1 MHGRDEECA
10 TMATRFEKLTFPGSQ
25 GATLAGRLELPEGEP
40 RAYALFAHCF
50 TCTKDIF
57 AASRIAEGLA
67 RHGIAVL
74 RFDFTGLG
82 ASEGDFAH
90 TNFTSNVEDLVKAAD
105 FLRDSYGAPKILIGH
120 SLGGAAVLAAAHRVP
135 EAVAVATIAA
145 PADPA
150 HVAHLFTGKR
160 AEIEAKG
167 EAEVLLVGRPFR
179 IRKQFLDDVANQN
192 SAARLAQLGKALLIF
207 HAPRDQIVGIENAG
221 AIFQAAKHPKSFVSL
236 DDADHLLTRRADA
249 IYVADVLAAWADRY
263 IGMTDKSLPEP
274 MAPEEGTVVVS
285 ERGADPARGVS
296 RLAQDVLVG
305 HHRLTADEPTE
316 AGGSDLGP
324 NPYDLLLAALGACT
338 SMTLRLYADHKQW
351 PLERTT
357 VRLSHEKIHATD
369 CADCETRDGKIDQI
383 EREIEIAGPLDVQQ
397 RQRLLEIA
405 EKCPVHRTLHSEIK
419 IRSRLAG

>member
-1 MHGRDEECA
+1 M
-10 TMATRFEKLTFPGSQ
+10 TTRFEKLTFPGSQ

-40 RAYALFAHCF
+40 RAFALFAHCF

-57 AASRIAEGLA
+57 AAGRIAEELA

-105 FLRDSYGAPKILIGH
+105 FLRDKYRAPKILIGH
-120 SLGGAAVLAAAHRVP
+120 SLGGAAVLAAAHLVP
-135 EAVAVATIAA
+135 EAAAVATIAA
-145 PADPA
+145 PADPV
-150 HVAHLFTGKR
+150 HVAHLFTDKR

-221 AIFQAAKHPKSFVSL
+221 AIFQAARHPKSFVSL

-249 IYVADVLAAWADRY
+249 IYVADVLAAWAERY
-263 IGMTDKSLPEP
+263 IGETEKRLPEA

-285 ERGADPARGVS
+285 ERGADPARGISRQAQEILVGQH
-296 RLAQDVLVG
+296 RLA
-305 HHRLTADEPTE
+305 ADEPTE

-324 NPYDLLLAALGACT
+324 NPSDLLLAALGACT

-351 PLERTT
+351 PLEQTT
-357 VRLSHEKIHATD
+357 VRLSHEKIHAAD
-369 CADCETRDGKIDQI
+369 CADCETREGKIDQI
-383 EREIEIAGPLDVQQ
+383 EREIELVGPLDAQQ

>member
-1 MHGRDEECA
+1 M
-10 TMATRFEKLTFPGSQ
+10 MTRFEKLTFRGSR
-25 GATLAGRLELPEGEP
+25 GASLAGRLELPEGEP
-40 RAYALFAHCF
+40 RAFALFAHCF

-57 AASRIAEGLA
+57 AAGRIAEGLA

-105 FLRDSYGAPKILIGH
+105 FLRDTYMAPKILIGH

-135 EAVAVATIAA
+135 EAVAVATIGA

-150 HVAHLFTGKR
+150 HVARLFTDKR

-192 SAARLAQLGKALLIF
+192 SAAKLAQLGKALLIF

-221 AIFQAAKHPKSFVSL
+221 VIFQAAKHPKSFVSL

-249 IYVADVLAAWADRY
+249 IYVADMLAVWADRY
-263 IGMTDKSLPEP
+263 IGAVGERLREP
-274 MAPEEGTVVVS
+274 IAPQEEGTVVVS
-285 ERGADPARGVS
+285 ERGADAARGIS
-296 RLAQDVLVG
+296 RLAQEIFVG

-357 VRLSHEKIHATD
+357 VRLSHEKIHAAD
-369 CADCETRDGKIDQI
+369 CADCETKEGKIDSI
-383 EREIEIAGPLDVQQ
+383 ERTIEIAGPLDAAQ

-419 IRSRLAG
+419 IVSRLAG

>member
-1 MHGRDEECA
+1 M
-10 TMATRFEKLTFPGSQ
+10 TTRFEKLTIPGSQ

-40 RAYALFAHCF
+40 RAFALFAHCF

-57 AASRIAEGLA
+57 AAGRIAEELA

-90 TNFTSNVEDLVKAAD
+90 TNFTSNVEDLVKASD
-105 FLRDSYGAPKILIGH
+105 FLRDNYMAPKILVGH
-120 SLGGAAVLAAAHRVP
+120 SLGGAAVLAAAHLVP
-135 EAVAVATIAA
+135 EAAAIATIAA

-150 HVAHLFTGKR
+150 HVAHLFTDKR
-160 AEIEAKG
+160 AEIETKG

-179 IRKQFLDDVANQN
+179 IGKQFLDDVANQN
-192 SAARLAQLGKALLIF
+192 SAANLAKLGKALLIF
-207 HAPRDQIVGIENAG
+207 HAPRDQIVGIENAA

-249 IYVADVLAAWADRY
+249 IYVADVLAAWAARY
-263 IGMTDKSLPEP
+263 IGETARRRPEP
-274 MAPEEGTVVVS
+274 IAPEEGTVVVS
-285 ERGADPARGVS
+285 ERGADPARGIS
-296 RLAQDVLVG
+296 RLAQEILVG
-305 HHRLTADEPTE
+305 NHRLAADEPFE
-316 AGGSDLGP
+316 GGGSDLGP

-351 PLERTT
+351 PLERIT
-357 VRLSHEKIHATD
+357 VHLSNQKIHASD
-369 CADCETRDGKIDQI
+369 CADCETKEGKIDLI
-383 EREIEIAGPLDVQQ
+383 EREIEIAGPLDAAQ

-419 IRSRLAG
+419 IVSRLAG

>member
-1 MHGRDEECA
+1 M
-10 TMATRFEKLTFPGSQ
+10 TTRFEKLTFPGSQ
-25 GATLAGRLELPEGEP
+25 GAILAGRLELPESEP
-40 RAYALFAHCF
+40 RAFALFAHCF

-57 AASRIAEGLA
+57 AAGRIAEELA

-105 FLRDSYGAPKILIGH
+105 FLRDNYRAPKILIGH
-120 SLGGAAVLAAAHRVP
+120 SLGGAAVLAAAHLVP
-135 EAVAVATIAA
+135 AAVAVATIAA

-150 HVAHLFTGKR
+150 HVAHLFTDRR
-160 AEIEAKG
+160 AEIETKG

-179 IRKQFLDDVANQN
+179 IRKQFLDDVADQN
-192 SAARLAQLGKALLIF
+192 SAVRLAQLGKALLIF
-207 HAPRDQIVGIENAG
+207 HAPRDQLVGLENAA
-221 AIFQAAKHPKSFVSL
+221 AIFQAARHPKSFVSL
-236 DDADHLLTRRADA
+236 DDADHLLTRRGDA
-249 IYVADVLAAWADRY
+249 IYVADVLAAWAERY
-263 IGMTDKSLPEP
+263 IGETEKRLSEP
-274 MAPEEGTVVVS
+274 TAPEEGAVVVS
-285 ERGADPARGVS
+285 ERGADSARGIS
-296 RLAQDVLVG
+296 RLAQEILVG
-305 HHRLTADEPTE
+305 RHRLAADEPRE

-338 SMTLRLYADHKQW
+338 SMTLRLYADHKEW

-369 CADCETRDGKIDQI
+369 CADCETREGKIDQI
-383 EREIEIAGPLDVQQ
+383 EREIELAGPLDAQQ

>member
-1 MHGRDEECA
+1 M
-10 TMATRFEKLTFPGSQ
+10 TTRFEKLTFPGSQ
-25 GATLAGRLELPEGEP
+25 DASLAGRLELPEGEP
-40 RAYALFAHCF
+40 RAFALFAHCF

-57 AASRIAEGLA
+57 AAGRIAEGLA

-90 TNFTSNVEDLVKAAD
+90 TNFTSNVDDLVKAAD
-105 FLRDSYGAPKILIGH
+105 FLRDHYMAPKILIGH
-120 SLGGAAVLAAAHRVP
+120 SLGGAAVLAAAHRLP
-135 EAVAVATIAA
+135 AAVAVATIAA

-150 HVAHLFTGKR
+150 HVAHLFTDKR

-167 EAEVLLVGRPFR
+167 EAEVLLAGRPFR
-179 IRKQFLDDVANQN
+179 IKKQFLDDVANQN
-192 SAARLAQLGKALLIF
+192 SAEKLARLGKALLIF

-263 IGMTDKSLPEP
+263 IGESPKRLPEP

-285 ERGADPARGVS
+285 ERGADAARGIS
-296 RLAQDVLVG
+296 RLAQEILVG

-357 VRLSHEKIHATD
+357 VRLSHQKIHATD
-369 CADCETRDGKIDQI
+369 CADCETREGKIDRI
-383 EREIEIAGPLDVQQ
+383 EREISIVGPLDAQQ

-405 EKCPVHRTLHSEIK
+405 EKCPVHRTMHSEIK